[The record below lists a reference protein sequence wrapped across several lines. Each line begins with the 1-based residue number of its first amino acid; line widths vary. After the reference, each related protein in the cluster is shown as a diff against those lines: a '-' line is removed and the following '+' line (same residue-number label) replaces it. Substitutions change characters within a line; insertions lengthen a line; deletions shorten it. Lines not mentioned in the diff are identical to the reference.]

1 MFIGEY
7 SHSIDDKGRLSL
19 PVKFR
24 GKLAS
29 GCVVT
34 RGLDHCLWVY
44 SLEEWEKLAQS
55 IAALPITSKNAR
67 SFGRLMLAGAM
78 DLNIDSAGR
87 INLPKY
93 LLDYA
98 VVKNKVVVTGMFN
111 RLEIWPEDGWK
122 EFKKGMEDNSEEIAE
137 KIEELG
143 F

>member
-44 SLEEWEKLAQS
+44 PMEEWDKLAEELS
-55 IAALPITSKNAR
+55 KLPITSKNAR
-67 SFGRLMLAGAM
+67 SFARLMLAGAM
-78 DLNIDSAGR
+78 DLNIDNAGR

-93 LLDYA
+93 LSDYA
-98 VVKNKVVVTGMFN
+98 GIKSKVVVTGMYN

-122 EFKKGMEDNSEEIAE
+122 EFKKGMEDNSDEIAE

>member
-7 SHSIDDKGRLSL
+7 SHSLDEKGRVSL

-44 SLEEWEKLAQS
+44 SLEEWDKLAQS
-55 IAALPITSKNAR
+55 LAALPITSKNAR
-67 SFGRLMLAGAM
+67 SFSRLMLAGAM
-78 DLNIDSAGR
+78 DLKIDNAGR
-87 INLPKY
+87 INLPNYLTKY
-93 LLDYA
+93 A
-98 VVKNKVVVTGMFN
+98 GIKTKVVITGMYS
-111 RLEIWPEDGWK
+111 RLEIWPEDGWN
-122 EFKKGMEDNSEEIAE
+122 EFKKGMEDNGEEIAE
-137 KIEELG
+137 QIEEIG